1 MPNKKTK
8 PKNKRALKVGKRL
21 SPVKPLST
29 WSRENGSVGN
39 QP

>member
-8 PKNKRALKVGKRL
+8 PKNKRALKASKRL
-21 SPVKPLST
+21 SPVKPLNT
-29 WSRENGSVGN
+29 WSRENSSVVN